1 MTLYKRKKLGMLK
14 MLNII
19 ILELLDKKK
28 LMEIF
33 KTLEQKPSKIE
44 LYLIEKN
51 IKGVKVEELNTNE
64 GNFKYYLS

>member
-1 MTLYKRKKLGMLK
+1 MNIRKRGGERNGKNSIYHLV
-14 MLNII
+14 
-19 ILELLDKKK
+19 EL
-28 LMEIF
+28 F

>member
-1 MTLYKRKKLGMLK
+1 M
-14 MLNII
+14 NIRTRGGERNGKYYI
-19 ILELLDKKK
+19 YHLAEL
-28 LMEIF
+28 F